1 MKCFCSTEKQKS
13 NVFHP
18 LIQKDGFYEC
28 ECNPGFTG
36 TGQHCDDIDEC
47 EQGIGDINNPSGVGA
62 FGHFCD
68 HHENCINNRGSY
80 QCECKEG
87 FYGKTCDDFDE
98 CTGRFSNWLL

>member
-1 MKCFCSTEKQKS
+1 MNKA
-13 NVFHP
+13 
-18 LIQKDGFYEC
+18 GFYEC
-28 ECNPGFTG
+28 ECNTGFVG

-47 EQGIGDINNPSGVGA
+47 EQGVGTVSKSGIGA

-87 FYGKTCDDFDE
+87 FVGDTCDDFDE
-98 CTGRFSNWLL
+98 CTGGFSY